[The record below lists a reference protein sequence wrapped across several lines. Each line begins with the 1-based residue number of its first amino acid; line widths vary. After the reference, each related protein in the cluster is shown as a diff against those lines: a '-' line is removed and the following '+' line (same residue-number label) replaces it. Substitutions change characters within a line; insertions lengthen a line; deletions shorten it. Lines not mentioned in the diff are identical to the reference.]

1 MRGGW
6 GGRAG
11 GGFIGIEVPPGL
23 KPVFIAYLYAALKRR
38 SSTSLHAF
46 VHALV
51 PLIGET
57 QAGMTSEPASPRAG
71 SDLPFYLLAA
81 VAGMGTGWVDVMVND
96 LLFTALLVLMAC
108 MLLGLLRPRWPW
120 RWVVVVGAF
129 VPLAEL
135 LAYVLLT
142 VKPTR
147 AQVYGSF
154 LAALPGIAGAYGGSL
169 MRGVIDNLRQGK

>member
-1 MRGGW
+1 M
-6 GGRAG
+6 
-11 GGFIGIEVPPGL
+11 
-23 KPVFIAYLYAALKRR
+23 AAL
-38 SSTSLHAF
+38 
-46 VHALV
+46 
-51 PLIGET
+51 
-57 QAGMTSEPASPRAG
+57 
-71 SDLPFYLLAA
+71 
-81 VAGMGTGWVDVMVND
+81 AGMGTGWVDVMIND

-135 LAYVLLT
+135 AAYLILT

-154 LAALPGIAGAYGGSL
+154 LASLPGIAGAYGGSL